1 MKPIAFGVAV
11 IGLVHALTGCG
22 SSSVPSSPS
31 SVTAPRPQP
40 PTPPPGSSNGLAT
53 FTDPRSGF
61 STSDLHDVQEQVVR
75 VNLANEL
82 IWVEDG
88 THLPG
93 YRAQQNSIPA
103 EMACACWLIVR
114 FGIRNGER
122 RAYLT
127 ADYGHDNPGTLV
139 DLGIAGAA
147 LTVTRTTLFA
157 PGTFTMSGVITE
169 PSEDGPLPVADAMVT
184 RVNEEGSGWQSGAT
198 DRNGFY
204 EVHGLY
210 DGARDVAVIKN
221 GYVST
226 QSTVVING
234 DTRFDGQI
242 VRR

>member
-1 MKPIAFGVAV
+1 MKRIAFAVTLVA
-11 IGLVHALTGCG
+11 LVHGLTGCG
-22 SSSVPSSPS
+22 SPSSPSFPS
-31 SVTAPRPQP
+31 SVTAPGPLP
-40 PTPPPGSSNGLAT
+40 PAPPPGSSNGLAT
-53 FTDPRSGF
+53 FTDTRSGF
-61 STSDLHDVQEQVVR
+61 STSDLHDAQEQVVR
-75 VNLANEL
+75 VNLAHEL

-103 EMACACWLIVR
+103 EAACTCWLIVR
-114 FGIRNGER
+114 FGIRDGQR

-184 RVNEEGSGWQSGAT
+184 RVNEEGSGWQGDTT

-210 DGARDVAVIKN
+210 DGARDVAVIKS
-221 GYVST
+221 GYVHV
-226 QSTVVING
+226 QSSVVIKG